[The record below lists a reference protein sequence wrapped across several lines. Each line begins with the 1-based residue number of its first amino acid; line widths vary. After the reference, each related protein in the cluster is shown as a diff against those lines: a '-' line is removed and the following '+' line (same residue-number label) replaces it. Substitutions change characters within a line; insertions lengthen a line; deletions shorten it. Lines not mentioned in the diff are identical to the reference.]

1 VAYFADG
8 REQIGG
14 WVMPSELFGVFN
26 MLVPSDGSPVT
37 LRVDT
42 PEAHVL
48 HFSREVLL
56 EMMWTVP
63 DACVGIAM
71 GLSKRILQLH
81 DVIDISGPRPL
92 LDKLRAVLAWWA
104 KQYSVPAR
112 DNSVELWMSQ
122 MDLANTVGASR
133 QRVHMELQ
141 ALQALGEVDLA
152 YRKLIVR
159 PKFFEQLH
167 LYLH

>member
-1 VAYFADG
+1 
-8 REQIGG
+8 
-14 WVMPSELFGVFN
+14 
-26 MLVPSDGSPVT
+26 
-37 LRVDT
+37 
-42 PEAHVL
+42 VL